1 MCTLQY
7 KSLNPRKRQPRGPDA
22 NDQSTPVI
30 RIPRPEPGTAVPTDP
45 APVAKQSREPA
56 AQPTPDAPQNKLIV
70 PCQAKSSE
78 QRFTNAEGIIPTIQ
92 YGIPSAPD

>member
-1 MCTLQY
+1 M
-7 KSLNPRKRQPRGPDA
+7 SLA
-22 NDQSTPVI
+22 VI
-30 RIPRPEPGTAVPTDP
+30 RIPRPEPDTAVPTDP
-45 APVAKQSREPA
+45 APVAKRSREPVA

-70 PCQAKSSE
+70 PCQEKSSE